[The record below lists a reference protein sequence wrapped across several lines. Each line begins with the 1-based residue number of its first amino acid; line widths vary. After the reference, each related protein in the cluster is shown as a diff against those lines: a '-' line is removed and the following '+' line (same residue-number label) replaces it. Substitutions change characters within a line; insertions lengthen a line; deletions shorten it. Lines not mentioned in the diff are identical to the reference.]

1 MRVLVTGGAGYIGS
15 HTARLLAESG
25 IETVVYDN
33 LSKGHRWA
41 VQWGELVQGDLAD
54 RTLLLETLAKQRID
68 AVIHFAAFIAVGESM
83 QKPGVYFRNNV
94 VNTLNLLDCM
104 HEAGV
109 GSIVFSSTAAVY
121 GDPVEVPLTE
131 NHPRNPVNPYGE
143 TKLMIER
150 ALHWYGECHGLR
162 WAAPRYF
169 NACGAHPDGKIG
181 EVHEPE
187 THLIPLV
194 LQAALGTRENVGVFG
209 KDYPTP
215 DGTAIRDYI
224 HVMDLASAH
233 IRALE
238 HLQQGGASGAFNLG
252 TGKGLSVKEVIEA
265 AERVTGRT
273 VPVRDCPRRAGDPPE
288 LVADASR
295 AFEML
300 NWKPAYSDIDTI
312 IETAWRWETARAQRS

>member
-1 MRVLVTGGAGYIGS
+1 
-15 HTARLLAESG
+15 
-25 IETVVYDN
+25 
-33 LSKGHRWA
+33 
-41 VQWGELVQGDLAD
+41 
-54 RTLLLETLAKQRID
+54 
-68 AVIHFAAFIAVGESM
+68 
-83 QKPGVYFRNNV
+83 
-94 VNTLNLLDCM
+94 
-104 HEAGV
+104 
-109 GSIVFSSTAAVY
+109 
-121 GDPVEVPLTE
+121 
-131 NHPRNPVNPYGE
+131 VNPYGE

-150 ALHWYGECHGLR
+150 ALHWYGECHGFR

-238 HLQQGGASGAFNLG
+238 YLQQGGASGAFNLG

-265 AERVTGRT
+265 TERVTGRT

-295 AFEML
+295 AFQML

-312 IETAWRWETARAQRS
+312 IETAWRWETSKS

>member
-1 MRVLVTGGAGYIGS
+1 MF
-15 HTARLLAESG
+15 
-25 IETVVYDN
+25 YDN

-300 NWKPAYSDIDTI
+300 NWKPAYSGYRYNHRDGLALGD
-312 IETAWRWETARAQRS
+312 